1 MFITKMSLP
10 RRRFLQGVGTAFAL
24 PFLDAMVPAA
34 TALANTAAT
43 ARRFGAVF
51 VPMGAVMDKWTPHAT
66 GAGFEF
72 TPILKP
78 LEPFRDH
85 LVVVSGTNEPSEG
98 THSRSVS
105 AFLSGSAPKRTEA
118 EDVRVGT
125 TIDQMIAGK
134 IGADTQFSSL
144 GLAIEDVTGYIGACD
159 TGYSCAYQNTMS
171 WKTPTMPLPMETN
184 PRVVFERLFGRP
196 GTPAQRLA
204 RRRLDASILDSV
216 RDDAAELN
224 RGLGPRDKVR
234 LTEYLENVRDIEKR
248 IQRAEQDSENGLT
261 LPATPVGIPDLYA
274 DHAGLMFDL
283 IALAYEADLTRVATF
298 MMAREASQRIYPE
311 INFMEP
317 HHHVSHHRGEEVNLS
332 RLVTLQNYHLQQFAK
347 FVKKLASTP
356 DGDGSLLD
364 HTMLLYGSGMSNSD
378 IHSPIGL
385 PLVVLG
391 GQAVGV
397 KGNRHLQAPTG
408 TPHAN
413 LLVDIVNKFGLD
425 TNAHGVSNGRFEI

>member
-10 RRRFLQGVGTAFAL
+10 RRRFLRGLGTAFAL

-34 TALANTAAT
+34 TALAGTAAT
-43 ARRFGAVF
+43 TRRFGAVF
-51 VPMGAVMDKWTPHAT
+51 VPMGAVMDKWTPAAT

-72 TPILKP
+72 SAILKP
-78 LEPFRDH
+78 LEPFRSH
-85 LVVVSGTNEPSEG
+85 VTVVSGTNEPSEG

-125 TIDQMIAGK
+125 TIDQIIAEK

-171 WKTPTMPLPMETN
+171 WKTPTMPVPMETN

-196 GTPAQRLA
+196 GTAAQRLA
-204 RRRLDASILDSV
+204 RRRLDASILDAV
-216 RDDAAELN
+216 REDAADLN
-224 RGLGPRDKVR
+224 RGLGARDRTR
-234 LTEYLENVRDIEKR
+234 LTEYLDNVRDIEQR
-248 IQRAEQDSENGLT
+248 IQTAEKNAENGLA
-261 LPATPVGIPDLYA
+261 LPDTPVGIPDLYA

-283 IALAYEADLTRVATF
+283 IALAYEADLTRVASF

-332 RLVTLQNYHLQQFAK
+332 RLVTLQTYHVQQFAR
-347 FVKKLASTP
+347 FVQKLAATP

-391 GQAVGV
+391 GGAAGV
-397 KGNRHLQAPTG
+397 KGGRHLQAPAG

-413 LLVDIVNKFGLD
+413 LLVDIVNKFGVPLQ
-425 TNAHGVSNGRFEI
+425 AHGVSNGRLEI

>member
-10 RRRFLQGVGTAFAL
+10 RRRFLQGVGTACAL

-34 TALANTAAT
+34 TALATTAAT
-43 ARRFGAVF
+43 TRRFGAVF

-66 GAGFEF
+66 GAGFAF

-216 RDDAAELN
+216 REDAAELN

-283 IALAYEADLTRVATF
+283 MALAYEADLTRVTTF

-311 INFMEP
+311 ISFMEP

-332 RLVTLQNYHLQQFAK
+332 RLVTLQHYHMQQFAK

-364 HTMLLYGSGMSNSD
+364 HTMLIYGSGMSNSD

-397 KGNRHLQAPTG
+397 TGNRHLQAPAG

-413 LLVDIVNKFGLD
+413 LLVDIVNKFGVD
-425 TNAHGVSNGRFEI
+425 IKAHGVSNGRFEI